1 MSEPLIRRLS
11 ELPAAEPDITRT
23 EHIRR
28 RCHAHLA
35 RRQRRSLV
43 ASMPTGERMAPVWQ
57 SLIAVLGFVY
67 LTEVIRFAL
76 GVYGLT

>member
-1 MSEPLIRRLS
+1 
-11 ELPAAEPDITRT
+11 
-23 EHIRR
+23 
-28 RCHAHLA
+28 
-35 RRQRRSLV
+35 
-43 ASMPTGERMAPVWQ
+43 MPTGERMVPVWQ